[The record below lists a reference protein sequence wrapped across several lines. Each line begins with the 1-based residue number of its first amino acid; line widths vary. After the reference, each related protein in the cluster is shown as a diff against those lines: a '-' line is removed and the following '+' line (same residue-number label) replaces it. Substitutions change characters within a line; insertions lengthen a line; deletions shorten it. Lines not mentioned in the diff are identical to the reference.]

1 MSSNSSMTS
10 TQKSRAKSWPEAIIC
25 AAIDGSRID
34 TDRAVEPR
42 RCAVPSSLHLV
53 EHVRE
58 CRLEHE
64 RFLDFVCAHIG
75 VFAVFQKARTL
86 MLADELYECRSIGL
100 PVRREAFE
108 VFEDGLEPG
117 RREQSHGI
125 LGVLVK
131 VRIEDALIHEIGVP
145 FDREEHPAQVVQLEH
160 SETIGLGRDGLLDV
174 PSILVEALFPSGDDF
189 RKNREAIARWSFG
202 KNRSVS
208 PLLYLILEESPFW
221 DRHRRRSGPTSL
233 LRRI

>member
-10 TQKSRAKSWPEAIIC
+10 TQRSRAKSWPEAIIC
-25 AAIDGSRID
+25 AEIDHLL
-34 TDRAVEPR
+34 
-42 RCAVPSSLHLV
+42 PSSLHLV
-53 EHVRE
+53 EHIRE

-221 DRHRRRSGPTSL
+221 DRHRRRSGPAFL

>member
-1 MSSNSSMTS
+1 M
-10 TQKSRAKSWPEAIIC
+10 KSRKRS
-25 AAIDGSRID
+25 GSRRHSRTCSTRCSD
-34 TDRAVEPR
+34 LGTAHLWGVTARRCQFGCASLRSCCEPR
-42 RCAVPSSLHLV
+42 NMRMT
-53 EHVRE
+53 
-58 CRLEHE
+58 
-64 RFLDFVCAHIG
+64 D
-75 VFAVFQKARTL
+75 
-86 MLADELYECRSIGL
+86 
-100 PVRREAFE
+100 
-108 VFEDGLEPG
+108 
-117 RREQSHGI
+117 
-125 LGVLVK
+125 
-131 VRIEDALIHEIGVP
+131 HEIGVT
-145 FDREEHPAQVVQLEH
+145 FDRQEHPAQVVQFEH